1 MTTATA
7 EHVRR
12 LPKVELHCHL
22 EGSARATTIAE
33 LAAANGVGLP
43 VADPAQLFTFTD
55 LNQFLSI
62 YHIVCQSLVKEEDFR
77 RITYEALE
85 DGARA
90 GVRYR
95 EMFFSPG
102 FVIRLGVPVEA
113 AWAGVRAG
121 VHAAQADFDIRARM
135 ILDFDKPTGPS
146 HALEMVEFAAA
157 QDRDEL

>member
-33 LAAANGVGLP
+33 LAAANGVELP

-62 YHIVCQSLVKEEDFR
+62 YHIVCRSLVKEEDFR
-77 RITYEALE
+77 RIRQLAR
-85 DGARA
+85 DGNWTDAT
-90 GVRYR
+90 
-95 EMFFSPG
+95 P
-102 FVIRLGVPVEA
+102 VPPDV
-113 AWAGVRAG
+113 
-121 VHAAQADFDIRARM
+121 FDPAY
-135 ILDFDKPTGPS
+135 KPKKTWWK
-146 HALEMVEFAAA
+146 VW
-157 QDRDEL
+157 